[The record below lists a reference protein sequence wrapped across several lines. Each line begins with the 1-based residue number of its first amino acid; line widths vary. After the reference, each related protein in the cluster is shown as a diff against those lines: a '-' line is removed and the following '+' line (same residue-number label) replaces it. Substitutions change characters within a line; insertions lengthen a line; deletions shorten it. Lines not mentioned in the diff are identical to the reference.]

1 MIILISG
8 CLVSQLLYANTDN
21 YKNILIGD
29 QASTM
34 AGAFSAISDD
44 SSEVFYNPAELVHI
58 PKTKYTGS
66 ANTYYQKTIVYENA
80 IDDYNWERDSRTL
93 KPNFFQWWLSKVSR
107 LFGDC
112 LMWFLTLMSKINNQ
126 YIMTWIVTQII
137 FLIIMMKIMQRLL
150 VQVLVLN

>member
-44 SSEVFYNPAELVHI
+44 SS
-58 PKTKYTGS
+58 GS
-66 ANTYYQKTIVYENA
+66 
-80 IDDYNWERDSRTL
+80 L
-93 KPNFFQWWLSKVSR
+93 
-107 LFGDC
+107 
-112 LMWFLTLMSKINNQ
+112 
-126 YIMTWIVTQII
+126 
-137 FLIIMMKIMQRLL
+137 
-150 VQVLVLN
+150 